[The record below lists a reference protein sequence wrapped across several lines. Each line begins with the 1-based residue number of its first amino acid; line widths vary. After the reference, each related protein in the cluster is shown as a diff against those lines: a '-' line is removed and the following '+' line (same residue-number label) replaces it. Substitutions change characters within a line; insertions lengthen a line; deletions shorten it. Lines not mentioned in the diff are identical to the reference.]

1 MKKRLVI
8 CLEGGGMSGVFGG
21 GVLATFQELNLYP
34 HIEAIYASSAG
45 AVNASYFLTQQV
57 SLGSSIYFEALTKG
71 FLSRKNFL
79 LGLGRYF
86 SRHFIS
92 PRKGSPVINTMDV
105 DYLIEVIQKRKVLDI
120 DKLKQQAI
128 PFYVNV
134 LNLSSGETEYL
145 LMQENNP
152 WKLLRAAICMAP
164 YTFEK
169 TKIRGQNYLDGTI
182 KEPIGL
188 DYLRKKYPG
197 HKIVIVSNR
206 RAAINWCHY
215 LKGFLEGRVADW
227 MYGPSLAHLYMAR
240 VSKMKRDLAQAEKD
254 PKILLIKI
262 PSKDST
268 RPRTT
273 NRKTLE
279 RTYQLGKEEGRGI
292 LDFLAS

>member
-1 MKKRLVI
+1 
-8 CLEGGGMSGVFGG
+8 
-21 GVLATFQELNLYP
+21 
-34 HIEAIYASSAG
+34 
-45 AVNASYFLTQQV
+45 
-57 SLGSSIYFEALTKG
+57 
-71 FLSRKNFL
+71 
-79 LGLGRYF
+79 
-86 SRHFIS
+86 
-92 PRKGSPVINTMDV
+92 MDV